1 MTNKNKFNC
10 ISCASPAQGRGS
22 TPWQVAVS
30 AFAMLVVSFVLVTT
44 FATTAWAEEDKPS
57 SWRFDNGEL
66 IDNPVTDSGSADS
79 SSTSESRVATQA
91 APTTDEAS
99 RAATSSK
106 KTSVGKLIDVSKWDE
121 DIDWKKV
128 KKSGINYAIIR
139 CGYGSTGSDF
149 MFKKNV
155 AGARAAGVKIGVY
168 LYSYAY
174 TANMAKKEAQN
185 TLNLMKAAGI
195 TSSNL
200 ALPVYYDLE
209 EQAGKGKPCVKSNGK
224 YYYISKSTLAAM
236 AKAYTAEISK
246 AGYKVGIYAN
256 KNWFDNYLTDK
267 AFSNA
272 SWSKWVAQY
281 RSGGC
286 TYKGSYDIWQYSSTG
301 RVSGIST
308 NVDMNYL
315 YRNFDPKVA
324 TATITPSNIT
334 SPLFVKKGTANLDL
348 GGTLAS
354 NVTMRSATVSVRKGQ
369 TPYGEAATG
378 SLVKSY
384 TLQVNASTCNLSGKG
399 LAEKLGFK
407 NLSEGDYTY
416 QITVD
421 VEGSSKQVFADSFK
435 VLASTTSGQASTN
448 TRAEISPMLIDY
460 AKPSSAVSGLSI
472 PTGITKGKNLSFA
485 GGKLTSSVP
494 MTQVT
499 VALVNAKTGKSLK
512 TWTAKPNAKTM
523 TLPSALSTNLATS
536 GLGYGKYGVRVWVK
550 SSSAT
555 TTAYSKNFTVGTA
568 APTVKTA
575 KAGKKKFTAK
585 WGKKSGSSGYQVR
598 YSRYSSF
605 KSDYF
610 KTTKSTSKTIKVK
623 KGKCRYYY
631 QVRSYKLV
639 GGVKCYG
646 SWSSARS
653 VKTK

>member
-1 MTNKNKFNC
+1 MTNREMLGRNGQIQGVAFRQGAVFAVMALA
-10 ISCASPAQGRGS
+10 IACALSI
-22 TPWQVAVS
+22 
-30 AFAMLVVSFVLVTT
+30 VL
-44 FATTAWAEEDKPS
+44 AGTAWAEEDKPS
-57 SWRFDNGEL
+57 SWRFDNGEI
-66 IDNPVTDSGSADS
+66 IDNPVTDGGSA
-79 SSTSESRVATQA
+79 TSESADENGIATQA
-91 APTTDEAS
+91 APTAGEAS
-99 RAATSSK
+99 RAATSSAK
-106 KTSVGKLIDVSKWDE
+106 KSVGKLIDVSKWDK
-121 DIDWKKV
+121 DINWQKV

-139 CGYGSTGSDF
+139 CGYGQTGSDF

-174 TANMAKKEAQN
+174 TANMAKNEAKN
-185 TLNLMKAAGI
+185 TLKLMKDAGI

-209 EQAGKGKPCVKSNGK
+209 EQAGKGKPCVKNNGK
-224 YYYISKSTLAAM
+224 YHYVSNATLAAM
-236 AKAYTAEISK
+236 AKAYTAEITK

-256 KNWFDNYLTDK
+256 KNWFDNHLTDK

-281 RSGGC
+281 RNGGC

-324 TATITPSNIT
+324 TATVTPSNIT
-334 SPLFVKKGTANLDL
+334 SPMFVKKGTANLNL
-348 GGTLAS
+348 GGTLSS
-354 NVTMRSATVSVRKGQ
+354 NVVMRSVTVNVRNGQ

-378 SLVKSY
+378 SLVKSH
-384 TLQVNASTCNLSGKG
+384 TLQVNEKTCSLSGKN
-399 LAEKLGFK
+399 LVEKLGFK
-407 NLSEGDYTY
+407 NLSVGDYTY

-435 VLASTTSGQASTN
+435 VLASVTSGQASTN
-448 TRAEISPMLIDY
+448 TRAEISPTLIDY
-460 AKPSSAVSGLSI
+460 TKPSSSASGFFIS
-472 PTGITKGKNLSFA
+472 TGITKGKNLSFA
-485 GGKLTSSVP
+485 GGKISSSVP

-512 TWTAKPNAKTM
+512 TWTAKPNAKTLA
-523 TLPSALSTNLATS
+523 LPSSLSSTLATK
-536 GLGYGKYGVRVWVK
+536 GLAYGKYGVRIWVK

-555 TTAYSKNFTVGTA
+555 TTAYTKNFTVGIA
-568 APTVKTA
+568 APTVKAA

-585 WGKKSGSSGYQVR
+585 WDKKSGSSGYQVR

-605 KSDYF
+605 KSDYY

-623 KGKCRYYY
+623 KKKYRYYY

-646 SWSSARS
+646 SWSSTHS

>member
-1 MTNKNKFNC
+1 MLGRDGQ
-10 ISCASPAQGRGS
+10 IQG
-22 TPWQVAVS
+22 VAFRQRVVFAIMALAIACVLSS
-30 AFAMLVVSFVLVTT
+30 ALAG
-44 FATTAWAEEDKPS
+44 TAWAEEDKPN
-57 SWRFDNGEL
+57 SWRFDNGEI
-66 IDNPVTDSGSADS
+66 IDNPVTDAGSA
-79 SSTSESRVATQA
+79 TSESANENGIATQA
-91 APTTDEAS
+91 APTAGEAS
-99 RAATSSK
+99 RAASSSTK
-106 KTSVGKLIDVSKWDE
+106 KSVGKLIDVSKWDGG
-121 DIDWKKV
+121 INWKKV

-139 CGYGSTGSDF
+139 CGYGQTGSDF

-174 TANMAKKEAQN
+174 TSSMAKKEAKN
-185 TLNLMKAAGI
+185 TLKLMKDAGI

-209 EQAGKGKPCVKSNGK
+209 EEAGKGKPCVKSNGK
-224 YYYISKSTLAAM
+224 YHYISKSTLAAM

-267 AFSNA
+267 AFSNS

-281 RSGGC
+281 RNGGC

-324 TATITPSNIT
+324 TATVTPSNIT
-334 SPLFVKKGTANLDL
+334 SPMFVKKGTANLNL
-348 GGTLAS
+348 GGTLSS
-354 NVTMRSATVSVRKGQ
+354 NVTMRSVTVNVRKGQ
-369 TPYGEAATG
+369 TPYGNQATG

-384 TLQVNASTCNLSGKG
+384 TLQANATTCNLGGKK
-399 LAEKLGFK
+399 LAEKLSFEK
-407 NLSEGDYTY
+407 LSVGDYTY

-435 VLASTTSGQASTN
+435 VLSSVTSGQASTN
-448 TRAEISPMLIDY
+448 TRADISSTLIDY
-460 AKPSSAVSGLSI
+460 AKPRSAVSGLSV
-472 PTGITKGKNLSFA
+472 PTGITKGKNLSLA
-485 GGKLTSSVP
+485 GGKVTSSVP

-512 TWTAKPNAKTM
+512 TWTTKPNAKTLK
-523 TLPSALSTNLATS
+523 LPESLSSTLATS
-536 GLGYGKYGVRVWVK
+536 GLAYGKYGVRIWVK
-550 SSSAT
+550 SSSAS
-555 TTAYSKNFTVGTA
+555 TTALSKNFTVGTA

-575 KAGKKKFTAK
+575 KGGQKKFTAK
-585 WGKKSGSSGYQVR
+585 WAKKSGASGYQVR

-623 KGKCRYYY
+623 KKKYRYYY

-646 SWSSARS
+646 SWSSTHS